1 MLRTLEDCCQNSRE
15 KCDFYA
21 TNNTDICAL
30 EVAEVS
36 DLIWLSRLNYYNLY
50 AKCEDNGLS
59 YQTMRKL
66 AIDSMPK
73 KVKKIMQ
80 EKLKKS
86 KINPLSITPQ
96 NGFIFFQILS
106 KTFSFNKHSDLD
118 LQ

>member
-1 MLRTLEDCCQNSRE
+1 MFRTLEDCCQNSRE

-73 KVKKIMQ
+73 KVRKIMQ

-106 KTFSFNKHSDLD
+106 KLSFNKHSGLD